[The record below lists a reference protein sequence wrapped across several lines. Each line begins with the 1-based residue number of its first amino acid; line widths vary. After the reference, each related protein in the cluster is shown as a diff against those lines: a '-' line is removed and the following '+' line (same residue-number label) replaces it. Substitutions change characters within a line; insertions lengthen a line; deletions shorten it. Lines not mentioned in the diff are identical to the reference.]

1 MSASIEIRP
10 AIEFANHGGHALRG
24 KLYAPAG
31 GADRPAC
38 PVVIAV
44 HGGGWQGGTPD
55 NYQYLGPYL
64 ASHGIALLA
73 ITYRLAKVGQ
83 KSYPDAVHDVRAA
96 VQYVKGN
103 AAELGIDPARV
114 ALMGDSAGA
123 HLATLVAL
131 AGDHP
136 TFAGGTASDPH
147 GALSTKVK
155 VAVGVYGVYDLYQ
168 QWLGDLSAR
177 PRDSITEK
185 FLGVSAIEDKQI
197 YFESSPFS
205 YISSKNNGTAFYLGW
220 GTEDDIVDPAS
231 QSEAFLLALKQAGYF
246 VRTAIFPGAPHFWLA
261 DSPDDVGGFSAG
273 FAVRMLRFLQTRL

>member
-1 MSASIEIRP
+1 MSVSTDIRP
-10 AIEFANHGGHALRG
+10 NIEYANHGGQSLKAT
-24 KLYAPAG
+24 LYAPAG
-31 GADRPAC
+31 AKAS

-64 ASHGIALLA
+64 AGHGIALFS

-83 KSYPDAVHDVRAA
+83 KSYPEAVHDVRAA

-103 AAELGIDPARV
+103 ASALGIDPARV

-131 AGDHP
+131 AGDQAP
-136 TFAGGTASDPH
+136 FAGGTAGDPH
-147 GALSTKVK
+147 GELSTKVK
-155 VAVGVYGVYDLYQ
+155 VAVGVYGVYDLYR
-168 QWLGDLSAR
+168 QWDHDLSAR

-185 FLGVSAIEDKQI
+185 FIGASAIEDKRV

-205 YISSKNNGTAFYLGW
+205 YISSKNNSTAFYLSW
-220 GTEDDIVDPAS
+220 GTEDDIVEPAT

-261 DSPDDVGGFSAG
+261 DDPADAGGFSAG